1 MQFQYRMISRN
12 NPDWGWCYPTFG
24 DNSRLSQSSK
34 EPTRVPT
41 MDVNFPWLDL
51 QFRRKLAA
59 SIAWFLETNGV
70 YNLLWGDILHEI
82 HGGQISLPH
91 VS

>member
-1 MQFQYRMISRN
+1 MSRK

-24 DNSRLSQSSK
+24 DCTALLECPK
-34 EPTRVPT
+34 KPTRVPT
-41 MDVNFPWLDL
+41 MGVGFPWLDL

-70 YNLLWGDILHEI
+70 SNLLWGDILHEI
-82 HGGQISLPH
+82 HGGQIALPH
-91 VS
+91 VSH